1 MVGMTPQDILLI
13 VFGIVI
19 VVLLFIMY
27 VMLVRIRQLLG
38 EYDQMESRMKVT
50 DNELEELTRNV
61 EEFKK
66 LKI

>member
-1 MVGMTPQDILLI
+1 MPGWESYLLI
-13 VFGIVI
+13 VFGMVI
-19 VVLLFIMY
+19 VVLLFVMY

-38 EYDQMESRMKVT
+38 EYDQMQSRMKVT

>member
-1 MVGMTPQDILLI
+1 MAWENLLLI
-13 VFGIVI
+13 IFGIVI
-19 VVLLFIMY
+19 VVLLFVMY
-27 VMLVRIRQLLG
+27 VMLVRIRQLLS
-38 EYDQMESRMKVT
+38 EYDQMQSRMRVT

>member
-1 MVGMTPQDILLI
+1 MTSLEGTMLI
-13 VFGIVI
+13 IFGLVI
-19 VVLLFIMY
+19 VLQLFIMY
-27 VMLVRIRQLLG
+27 VMLVRIKQLLG

-50 DNELEELTRNV
+50 DAELEELTKNV

>member
-1 MVGMTPQDILLI
+1 
-13 VFGIVI
+13 
-19 VVLLFIMY
+19 
-27 VMLVRIRQLLG
+27 VRIRQLLS
-38 EYDQMESRMKVT
+38 EYDQMQTRMRVT

>member
-1 MVGMTPQDILLI
+1 MLI
-13 VFGIVI
+13 IFGLVI
-19 VVLLFIMY
+19 VLQLFIMY
-27 VMLVRIRQLLG
+27 VMLVRIKQLLG

-50 DNELEELTRNV
+50 DAELEELTKNV